1 MKIFE
6 RMFSYIVFY
15 DLLRLA
21 VGVAQLDHLRS
32 LMSEDDDGRIGDG
45 EGQSWGHE
53 TCMCIRV
60 ASNHHVA
67 II

>member
-1 MKIFE
+1 M
-6 RMFSYIVFY
+6 VFY
-15 DLLRLA
+15 DLLRSA
-21 VGVAQLDHLRS
+21 VGDAQLDHVRL
-32 LMSEDDDGRIGDG
+32 LMDEDDDERTGDG